1 MTRALMVG
9 ALLAFLC
16 AAVLIF
22 AYCGTGEGSPET
34 VHGRITDVQIRSV
47 TEVDSFSLSDATG
60 ETWSF
65 TADGPLEFTPSH
77 LREHM
82 LTGEDVSVRFRR
94 AGDVLIAVSVED
106 YP

>member
-1 MTRALMVG
+1 MVG

-22 AYCGTGEGSPET
+22 AFCDTGEDSPET
-34 VHGRITDVQIRSV
+34 VHGRITDVQDQERHGGR
-47 TEVDSFSLSDATG
+47 FLLPMADAAG

-65 TADGPLEFTPSH
+65 TAEGPLEFTPSH

>member
-1 MTRALMVG
+1 MAG
-9 ALLAFLC
+9 ALLAFLS

-47 TEVDSFSLSDATG
+47 TAVDSFSIADAEG
-60 ETWSF
+60 KTWSF
-65 TADGPLEFTPSH
+65 TAEGPLEFTPSH
-77 LREHM
+77 LWEHM

-94 AGDVLIAVSVED
+94 AGDALIAVGVED

>member
-1 MTRALMVG
+1 MVG

-22 AYCGTGEGSPET
+22 AFCDTGEDPPET

-47 TEVDSFSLSDATG
+47 TEVDSFSMADAAG

-65 TADGPLEFTPSH
+65 TAEGPLEFTPSH

>member
-1 MTRALMVG
+1 MPRALIVG

-16 AAVLIF
+16 AAALILAF
-22 AYCGTGEGSPET
+22 CNTREDSPET

-47 TEVDSFSLSDATG
+47 TEVDSFSLADAAG
-60 ETWSF
+60 GTWSF
-65 TADGPLEFTPSH
+65 TAEGPLEFTPSH
-77 LREHM
+77 LRGHM